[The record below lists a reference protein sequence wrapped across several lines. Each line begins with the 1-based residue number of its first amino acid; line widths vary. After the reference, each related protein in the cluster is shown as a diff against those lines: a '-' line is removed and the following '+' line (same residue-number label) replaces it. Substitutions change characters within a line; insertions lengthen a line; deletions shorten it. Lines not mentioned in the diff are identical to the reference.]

1 MIADDDTPTV
11 VKRRR
16 FEQWLIQALLWG
28 AVVVLLW
35 WVWRSVPVDAVV
47 ALLGKLRW
55 WQVAG
60 LAVVNSFVLLMFGG
74 RWWVVLR
81 TLGQRLPFGLVA
93 LHRLAGFGVS
103 YFTPGPQVGGEP
115 MQVRLLQVQHGLAL
129 PPILASIGVDRMVEF
144 LVNLSVMA
152 VGLILTLSLQTG
164 AGVTGASLGL
174 VVVVIGGLV
183 GFVGLLVR
191 GVAPGTWVLD
201 RLPGGLRGNAAV
213 QTVRAVV
220 AETETQAIDLFQH
233 RRGGLVAAL
242 GFSLLS
248 WVGIFVEYWL
258 IVAALGVRL
267 TPGQLV
273 SALAA
278 WQVSFLLPLPGGL
291 GVLEAGQV
299 FIFTQLGLDPAIG
312 LGVSVYMRLRD
323 VTFGGLGLVWGAWG
337 WNKRRG

>member
-1 MIADDDTPTV
+1 MTTSNETQAV
-11 VKRRR
+11 EKRRR
-16 FEQWLIQALLWG
+16 VAQWLIQVLLWG

-35 WVWRSVPVDAVV
+35 WVWRSVPVDGVLT
-47 ALLGKLRW
+47 LLGKLRW

-60 LAVVNSFVLLMFGG
+60 LALVNSFVLLMFGG

-81 TLGQRLPFGLVA
+81 TLGQQLPFGAVA

-115 MQVRLLQVQHGLAL
+115 MQARLLQVQHGLAL
-129 PPILASIGVDRMVEF
+129 PPILASIGLDRMVEF

-164 AGVTGASLGL
+164 AGVTGFSLGL
-174 VVVVIGGLV
+174 VVVVIALLV
-183 GFVGLLVR
+183 GFVGLLMR
-191 GVAPGTWVLD
+191 GVLPGTWVLD
-201 RLPGGLRGNAAV
+201 RLPGGLRSNAAV

-220 AETETQAIDLFQH
+220 AETEAQAVAVFRH

-267 TPGQLV
+267 SPGQLV
-273 SALAA
+273 SALAT

-291 GVLEAGQV
+291 GALEAGQV

-323 VTFGGLGLVWGAWG
+323 VTFGGVGLVWGAWG
-337 WNKRRG
+337 WNRRK